1 VNWFVCPQPRPGAAV
16 QLFCLPYAGA
26 GASAFHRW
34 QAAFGPDVE
43 VLAVQLPGREN
54 RIVEDPDFDIADIAG
69 AIADRADRPFALYGH
84 SLGGRYA
91 FEVTRHL
98 HRTGGTLPVTLYVGG
113 CRAPHIRASGPFDGL
128 STVDDDELLRRVTE
142 GGGLSEAV
150 LAEPELVELLLP
162 VLRADF
168 RKLDDYVFAAG
179 EPLPVPVVAFAGRA
193 DRAVPVADI
202 EAWEAHAGAGLIV
215 HEVDGDHFFL
225 HDEAATVTGLL
236 ARDLLARVRGEVT
249 AHDG

>member
-1 VNWFVCPQPRPGAAV
+1 VNWFVCPQPRPTAAA

-34 QAAFGPDVE
+34 PAAIDPDVE

-54 RIVEDPDFDIADIAG
+54 RILEDPDFELAELAD
-69 AIADRADRPFALYGH
+69 AIVARADKPFALYGH

-91 FEVTRHL
+91 FEIVRHL
-98 HRTGGTLPVTLYVGG
+98 HRIGGPLPVRLYVGA
-113 CRAPHIRASGPFDGL
+113 CRAPHIHAAGPFDGL
-128 STVDDDELLRRVTE
+128 SKVDDDELLRRIE
-142 GGGLSEAV
+142 QGGGLSAAV

-168 RKLDDYVFAAG
+168 QKLDDYVFVAG
-179 EPLPVPVVAFAGRA
+179 EPVPVPVVAFAGRT
-193 DRAVPVADI
+193 DRAVPLADI
-202 EAWEAHAGAGLIV
+202 QAWQPHAGAGLTV

-225 HDEAATVTGLL
+225 QHDAGQVTDVL
-236 ARDLLARVRGEVT
+236 AKDLLGEVA
-249 AHDG
+249 AHER